1 MENYSILKQPS
12 EVIIELA
19 RKVRRLRKESGYS
32 QTELADRSGVSLGSL
47 KRFEQTGQISM
58 ESFLKILHILKRLD
72 ELDSILNI
80 NDEIKK
86 AEQLFSFK
94 TKK

>member
-58 ESFLKILHILKRLD
+58 ESFLKILQILKRLD

>member
-19 RKVRRLRKESGYS
+19 RKVRRLRKEAGYS
-32 QTELADRSGVSLGSL
+32 QAELADRSGVSLGSL
-47 KRFEQTGQISM
+47 KRFEQTGQIPM
-58 ESFLKILHILKRLD
+58 ESFLKILHILKRLN
-72 ELDSILNI
+72 EFDSILNI

-94 TKK
+94 IKK